1 AGCRSLLSVRP
12 TSRASPERN
21 ADMSAASSA
30 GSAGTGSAARARC
43 RSSAAY
49 TSGVDRCPSAKAS
62 TQWYWVAGASA
73 GVSCSPRP
81 RPTHR
86 RQRQVV
92 PVGRNP
98 VRALAADRDPVTP
111 GGLSGDLVEQ
121 RDGME
126 DRHQVVVAVSSRRT
140 HRELE
145 VEFGGYPHS
154 NTGHDGEIVRG
165 AAGGADCCAGGWAD
179 FSADFLAA
187 ARRANSPTPSDSPRA
202 PGSRRA
208 ARSSR
213 SASGAEPA
221 QPDSA
226 ARSVLRRCRKA
237 ASTTANTS
245 SRLAMV
251 SGGSR
256 RVNATSRESTFGTGQ
271 NTLRGTGPAGR
282 AAAYQASFTDGVP
295 YTRDPGAAHIR
306 SATSAWTMTS
316 PRRSDGRAASRCSST
331 GTATLYGRFATTT
344 DGAAGRSW
352 PSMWS
357 ASAATTAMRS
367 ARSGARAA
375 IVRGSSAAS
384 TGSISTPTTWPAP
397 ASSRA

>member
-1 AGCRSLLSVRP
+1 QAGRHRDPFGDRDVH
-12 TSRASPERN
+12 
-21 ADMSAASSA
+21 A
-30 GSAGTGSAARARC
+30 GSRRQRGPQRRHRA
-43 RSSAAY
+43 
-49 TSGVDRCPSAKAS
+49 
-62 TQWYWVAGASA
+62 
-73 GVSCSPRP
+73 
-81 RPTHR
+81 
-86 RQRQVV
+86 QRQVV
-92 PVGRNP
+92 PVGGNP
-98 VRALAADRDPVTP
+98 VRALAADRDPVAP
-111 GGLSGDLVEQ
+111 GGLRGDLVEQ
-121 RDGME
+121 RDGVE
-126 DRHQVVVAVSSRRT
+126 DRHQVVVAISTRRT

-145 VEFGGYPHS
+145 VEFGGYPHGH
-154 NTGHDGEIVRG
+154 TGHDGEIVRG
-165 AAGGADCCAGGWAD
+165 AAGDADRR
-179 FSADFLAA
+179 AA
-187 ARRANSPTPSDSPRA
+187 ARRANSVTPSDSPQA

-245 SRLAMV
+245 SRLAVV

-282 AAAYQASFTDGVP
+282 TAAYQASFTDGVP

-331 GTATLYGRFATTT
+331 GTATLYGRFATST

-352 PSMWS
+352 PSIWS
-357 ASAATTAMRS
+357 ASEERRVGKECRS
-367 ARSGARAA
+367 R
-375 IVRGSSAAS
+375 
-384 TGSISTPTTWPAP
+384 
-397 ASSRA
+397 